1 MHKMFSDKFPFRRS
15 IVGGDSPSS
24 RRSSAEIAIDRF
36 SSICSF
42 FNMPRAAETNN
53 VLLP

>member
-1 MHKMFSDKFPFRRS
+1 LAAIRR
-15 IVGGDSPSS
+15 PSS
-24 RRSSAEIAIDRF
+24 RRSSAEIAIDRS

-53 VLLP
+53 VLLPIATR